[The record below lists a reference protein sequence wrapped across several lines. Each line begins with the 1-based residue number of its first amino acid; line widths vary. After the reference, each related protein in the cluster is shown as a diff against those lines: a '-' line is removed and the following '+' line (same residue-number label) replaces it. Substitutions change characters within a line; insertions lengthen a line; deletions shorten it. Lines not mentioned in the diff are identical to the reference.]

1 VITSELVRASETA
14 IAMGFGVD
22 RIEAALWVDD
32 AAAREVN
39 WTLGWAAFA
48 QGVKHGGAA
57 YSAAQSHAALVR
69 SITAELP
76 EGGSA
81 LVVSHGGV
89 IELGTVG
96 LLPGYNF
103 SSWGPSCERCEGVR
117 LYFDGTDCTRADLLR
132 LEQLLPAS

>member
-1 VITSELVRASETA
+1 MARAIETA

-22 RIEAALWVDD
+22 RFETVLWVDD
-32 AAAREVN
+32 AASRELE

-57 YSAAQSHAALVR
+57 HLAAQSQAALLR
-69 SITAELP
+69 SINDELP

-89 IELGTVG
+89 VELGTVG
-96 LLPGYNF
+96 VLPGYDF
-103 SSWGPSCERCEGVR
+103 SSWGASCERCEGVR
-117 LYFDGTDCTRADLLR
+117 LSFEGADCIGAELLR
-132 LEQLLPAS
+132 LEQLLPVS